1 MTIQDDGEEWA
12 DDDLGGEWRADVPG
26 EGAGDDGGGPGGG
39 PAVDPDHAAAV
50 RTVRLVAAALVLAVV
65 AAVAVWVSGSLEDDD
80 EPVADDPTVLV
91 DAEAVVGPPEGGAVA
106 GHLAERREAL
116 ADAEGARVAV
126 VSLVS
131 YRADSAVED
140 LLDAAGGIEVL
151 LRLAALP
158 GGAPTAVEGAVSSW
172 VVDARSTLQ
181 AERDEIAAL
190 LPTIEDPADPFIAGY
205 TEELAA
211 LDAQLAALDPAGELV
226 FGAVVRADAGA
237 LRRLAE
243 RPEVRLVD
251 VAPDDRLADSSR
263 YRGLRPE
270 ELEVAGTP
278 PTRPA

>member
-1 MTIQDDGEEWA
+1 VTVHDDGDEWA
-12 DDDLGGEWRADVPG
+12 DDDLGGEWRADEPDVV
-26 EGAGDDGGGPGGG
+26 GGGARPGGG
-39 PAVDPDHAAAV
+39 PEVDPDHAAAV
-50 RTVRLVAAALVLAVV
+50 RTVRLVVAALVLAVI

-80 EPVADDPTVLV
+80 EPAADDPTVL
-91 DAEAVVGPPEGGAVA
+91 DGAEAVVGPPAGGAVEA
-106 GHLAERREAL
+106 YVAARRDVL
-116 ADAEGARVAV
+116 ADADGRRVAV

-131 YRADSAVED
+131 YRADTAVED
-140 LLDAAGGIEVL
+140 LLDAAGDVEVL
-151 LRLAALP
+151 LRLAALR
-158 GGAPTAVEGAVSSW
+158 GGEPTAVEGAVSSW
-172 VVDARSTLQ
+172 VVDARSAIQ

-226 FGAVVRADAGA
+226 FGVVVRADAGA

-251 VAPDDRLADSSR
+251 VAPDDDLADPSR